1 MMMLRLWH
9 QMLFSLKEIK
19 TLVLFIFMIT
29 VLVVPEILSGWTI
42 IIWSKMRLGET
53 AVGLIMAPTHA

>member
-9 QMLFSLKEIK
+9 QMLFSRKEIK

-29 VLVVPEILSGWTI
+29 VLVAPEILSGWTI
-42 IIWSKMRLGET
+42 ITWSKMRLGET